1 MDQFFLFLK
10 RFEKYSKNTDLLMA
24 FGLLAILSIMV
35 IPLPPFLLDLSLTLS
50 LASSILILLVSL
62 YINKAL
68 ELSVFPS
75 LLLMTTLFRLA
86 LNVATTRLILTHG
99 HEGPQAA
106 GHVIQAFG
114 NFVVGNN
121 YVIGTIVFIILVI
134 INFVV
139 ITKGSGRVAEVAARF
154 TLDAMPGKQMAIDA
168 DLNSGLINEQEAR
181 RRRQEIE
188 AEADFYGAMDG
199 ASKFVRGD
207 AIAGILITVVNIIGG
222 LLIGVLQKGLDA
234 GTAAKYYTMLT
245 IGDGLLAQ
253 IPALIISTAAGI
265 VVTRSSRT
273 DKNMGAEMVGQLFVN
288 PRAVSISGG
297 VIGLLALV
305 PGLPTIPFLTMAVA
319 MGTLG
324 WAIKRFQKEA
334 QEAEKKKAEEAAT
347 AGPKKENIESL
358 LPLDMVELEVGYGLI
373 NVVESDQSGDLLERI
388 VSIRKQF
395 ALDLGII
402 VPSIHIRDNLQ
413 LASGE
418 YRLLIKGNK
427 VGGGVLRPECLLAM
441 DPGNV
446 SDPVE
451 GYPTKEPAF
460 GLDAIWI
467 HPAKKEEAEIGGYTV
482 VDLPTVMATHLTE
495 IIRSHAHE
503 LLGRQEA
510 VSLVD
515 NFKKT
520 HPKVVEDLIPEQLS
534 LGSVVRVLQNLL
546 KEQVSIRDLRTIF
559 ETLADEANRTKD
571 IEVLTESVRKALAR
585 SITTKYSAENPN
597 IPVMTLHPH
606 IEELIANSLIQTE
619 QGVQLVMDPQTAQR
633 LITEIAATV
642 ESHPEIAGQP
652 ILLTSPTSRRHLY
665 KLTSRFIPQLVVLS
679 HNELTSDANV
689 KSVGVVE
696 MSHAS

>member
-1 MDQFFLFLK
+1 MEALFIFVK
-10 RFEKYSKNTDLLMA
+10 RFEKYTKNTDLFIAIGILTILMV
-24 FGLLAILSIMV
+24 MV
-35 IPLPPFLLDLSLTLS
+35 VPLPPMILDLALTFS
-50 LASSILILLVSL
+50 LALSILILLVSI
-62 YINKAL
+62 YVKRAL
-68 ELSVFPS
+68 EFSVFPS
-75 LLLMTTLFRLA
+75 LLLITTLYRLA

-99 HEGPQAA
+99 HEGPKAA
-106 GHVIQAFG
+106 GDVISAFG

-121 YVIGTIVFIILVI
+121 YVIGTIVFIILVV

-154 TLDAMPGKQMAIDA
+154 TLDAMPGKQMSIDA
-168 DLNSGLINEQEAR
+168 DLNAGLINEQEAR

-222 LLIGVLQKGLDA
+222 LMIGVLQQNLDL

-245 IGDGLLAQ
+245 IGDGLLSQ
-253 IPALIISTAAGI
+253 IPALIISTAAGA
-265 VVTRSSRT
+265 VVTRNSRSG
-273 DKNMGAEMVGQLFVN
+273 KNMGTEMVNQLLLN
-288 PRAVSISGG
+288 PRAVGISGA

-305 PGLPTIPFLTMAVA
+305 PGLPTVPFLFMSFV
-319 MGTLG
+319 LG
-324 WAIKRFQKEA
+324 SLSWVIGRYQKEG
-334 QEAEKKKAEEAAT
+334 EDNDRKRAEETA

-418 YRLLIKGNK
+418 YRLMIKGNK
-427 VGGGVLRPECLLAM
+427 IGGGILRPDCMLAM

-446 SDPVE
+446 SDPVD

-460 GLDAIWI
+460 GLDALWI
-467 HPAKKEEAEIGGYTV
+467 NGALKEQAEVAGYTV

-495 IIRSHAHE
+495 IIRTHAHE

-510 VSLVD
+510 AALVD

-520 HPKVVEDLIPEQLS
+520 YPKVVEDLIPDRMP
-534 LGSVVRVLQNLL
+534 LGNVVRVLQSLL

-559 ETLADEANRTKD
+559 ETLADDAGNTKD

-585 SITTKYSAENPN
+585 SITAKYSGD
-597 IPVMTLHPH
+597 IGSVQVMTLHPH

-619 QGVQLVMDPQTAQR
+619 QGVQLVMDPQTAQK
-633 LITEIAATV
+633 LITEIANTV
-642 ESHPEIAGQP
+642 EFHPEIAGQP
-652 ILLTSPTSRRHLY
+652 ILLTSPTARRHLY

-679 HNELTSDANV
+679 HNELTSEANV

-696 MSHAS
+696 MNHAS

>member
-1 MDQFFLFLK
+1 MEQFFLFIK
-10 RFEKYSKNTDLLMA
+10 RFEKYTKNTDLFVA
-24 FGLLAILSIMV
+24 FGLLVILGVMV
-35 IPLPPFLLDLSLTLS
+35 VPLPPVLLDIALTFS
-50 LASSILILLVSL
+50 LAISLLILLVSI

-68 ELSVFPS
+68 EFSVFPS
-75 LLLMTTLFRLA
+75 LLLMTTLYRLA

-99 HEGPQAA
+99 HEGPAAA
-106 GHVIQAFG
+106 GDVISAFG

-121 YVIGTIVFIILVI
+121 YVIGTIVFIILVV

-154 TLDAMPGKQMAIDA
+154 TLDAMPGKQMSIDA
-168 DLNSGLINEQEAR
+168 DLNAGLINEQEAR

-222 LLIGVLQKGLDA
+222 LLIGVLQKNLDVA
-234 GTAAKYYTMLT
+234 TAAKYYTMLT

-253 IPALIISTAAGI
+253 IPALIISTAAGT
-265 VVTRSSRT
+265 VVTRSSRSG
-273 DKNMGAEMVGQLFVN
+273 KSMGAEMAGQLLMN
-288 PRAVSISGG
+288 PRAVGITGA

-305 PGLPTIPFLTMAVA
+305 PGLPTIPFLTMAFV
-319 MGTLG
+319 MGGLS
-324 WAIKRFQKEA
+324 WLIRRFQQEKE
-334 QEAEKKKAEEAAT
+334 ENEKKRADEAAMT
-347 AGPKKENIESL
+347 GPKKENIENL

-418 YRLLIKGNK
+418 YRLLIKGNR
-427 VGGGVLRPECLLAM
+427 VGGGILRPECLLAM

-446 SDPVE
+446 SERID

-460 GLDAIWI
+460 GLDALWI
-467 HPAKKEEAEIGGYTV
+467 TPAAKEDAEVAGYTV

-510 VSLVD
+510 ASLVE

-520 HPKVVEDLIPEQLS
+520 HPKVVEDLIPDQLS

-546 KEQVSIRDLRTIF
+546 REQVSIRDLRTIF
-559 ETLADEANRTKD
+559 ETLADDSSKTKD
-571 IEVLTESVRKALAR
+571 IEVLTESTRRALAR
-585 SITTKYSAENPN
+585 SITAKYSNEGNV
-597 IPVMTLHPH
+597 PVMTLHPY

-633 LITEIAATV
+633 LITEIAQTV

-665 KLTSRFIPQLVVLS
+665 KLTSRFIPQLVILS
-679 HNELTSDANV
+679 HNELTSDASV
-689 KSVGVVE
+689 KSVGIVE
-696 MSHAS
+696 MGHAS